1 MNAET
6 IFNTIWTL
14 LNSPLGITAV
24 AGLLL
29 WLLNKLYASK
39 PGWAKFEGAIISG
52 IKFAEKEIIPDDTSS
67 KGLKRLDSALKYVI
81 KVHEEATGKRASSKV
96 IADIREGIQITHNT
110 LEAAGTLKK

>member
-6 IFNTIWTL
+6 ILNTIWTL

-29 WLLNKLYASK
+29 WLLNRLYASK

-52 IKFAEKEIIPDDTSS
+52 IKFAEKEIGEDSSS